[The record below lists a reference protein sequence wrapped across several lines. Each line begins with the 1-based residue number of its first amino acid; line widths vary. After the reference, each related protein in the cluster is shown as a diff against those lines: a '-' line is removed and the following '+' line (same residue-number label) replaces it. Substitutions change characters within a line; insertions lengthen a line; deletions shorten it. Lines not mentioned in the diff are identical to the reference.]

1 MTDAGELVGGR
12 YQVQRQLGAGAM
24 GEVWAARDIVLGRAV
39 AVKQL
44 SLPGAGREAQRRL
57 ERFVRECGI
66 TAKLSHPGIPVVYD
80 FGTCEQTGLPYL
92 AMQLIDGPTLTA
104 FLKNHTPLATPAA
117 AAVCAQ
123 VCSALAAAHDAGLVH
138 RDLKPDNIMIS
149 AQGTVFVLDF
159 GVAAVE
165 EPGAARLT
173 ATGMVVGTAAY
184 MAPEQA
190 EAGTVTHQTDLYAVG
205 CIAFELLAGQPV
217 FSAPTQHAMMR
228 CHIEHAPPSLSG
240 IRGGIP
246 PELERLVTSL
256 LQKDPRNRPADA
268 RAAYDGFRSHLPGRG
283 ENWGGPAM
291 IPDPTLPFR
300 EPCGPPPVPAP
311 ALGRTAAGAT
321 AAARRRGSPR
331 PTRQALQDARSRA
344 AELAAIGEW
353 RQAATVLDQAITPA
367 EGAFGRRDKHVV
379 EARAARADIFL
390 EAAEYQ
396 NALDA
401 YTQLRPDAV
410 YSHGAGDSLVAH
422 IDAGIA
428 DCEEWQ

>member
-1 MTDAGELVGGR
+1 M
-12 YQVQRQLGAGAM
+12 
-24 GEVWAARDIVLGRAV
+24 
-39 AVKQL
+39 AVKLL
-44 SLPGAGREAQRRL
+44 SLPAAGREAQRRH
-57 ERFVRECGI
+57 ERFKRECGI
-66 TAKLSHPGIPVVYD
+66 TAKLSHPGIPIVYD

-104 FLKNHTPLATPAA
+104 FLKNHSPLATPAA
-117 AAVCAQ
+117 AAICAQ

-138 RDLKPDNIMIS
+138 RDLKPDNIMLS
-149 AQGTVFVLDF
+149 AQGTVFILDF

-205 CIAFELLAGQPV
+205 CIAYELLAGQPV
-217 FSAPTQHAMMR
+217 FSAPTQNAMMR
-228 CHIEHAPPSLSG
+228 CHIEQAPPSLSG

-246 PELERLVTSL
+246 PELDGLITSL
-256 LQKDPRNRPADA
+256 LQKDPQNRPADA
-268 RAAYDGFRSHLPGRG
+268 RAAYRGFRSHLPGRG
-283 ENWGGPAM
+283 ESWGGPVM
-291 IPDPTLPFR
+291 TPDPTLPFR
-300 EPCGPPPVPAP
+300 EPCAPPPAP
-311 ALGRTAAGAT
+311 APGLSRHDRTTVAT
-321 AAARRRGSPR
+321 RRRGSP
-331 PTRQALQDARSRA
+331 A
-344 AELAAIGEW
+344 LAAGHC
-353 RQAATVLDQAITPA
+353 RTPVPRLPSSPRSASGVRRVTLLDQAITPA
-367 EGAFGRRDKHVV
+367 EAAFGRRDKQVV
-379 EARAARADIFL
+379 EARAARADILL

>member
-12 YQVQRQLGAGAM
+12 YQMQRQLGAGAM
-24 GEVWAARDIVLGRAV
+24 GEVWAARDTVLGRAV

-57 ERFVRECGI
+57 ERFARECGI
-66 TAKLSHPGIPVVYD
+66 TAKLTHPGIPVVYD

-92 AMQLIDGPTLTA
+92 AMQLIDGPTLTS

-149 AQGTVFVLDF
+149 AQGTVFILDF

-173 ATGMVVGTAAY
+173 MTGMVVGTAAY

-205 CIAFELLAGQPV
+205 CIAYELLAGQPV
-217 FSAPTQHAMMR
+217 FSAPTQNAMMR
-228 CHIEHAPPSLSG
+228 CHIEQPPPSLAD
-240 IRGGIP
+240 IRGGVP
-246 PELERLVTSL
+246 PELDALIAAL
-256 LQKDPRNRPADA
+256 LQKDPQNRPPDA
-268 RAAYDGFRSHLPGRG
+268 RAAYQGFRSHLPGRD
-283 ENWGGPAM
+283 ENWGRATM
-291 IPDPTLPFR
+291 TPDPTLPFR
-300 EPCGPPPVPAP
+300 EPCAPPSAPVP
-311 ALGRTAAGAT
+311 ALGRAPVGTSVT
-321 AAARRRGSPR
+321 ARRRGTPR
-331 PTRQALQDARSRA
+331 PSRRSLQDARSKA

-353 RQAATVLDQAITPA
+353 REAVTLLDQAISLTGA
-367 EGAFGRRDKHVV
+367 AFGKRDKQVV
-379 EARAARADIFL
+379 EARAARADMLL

-396 NALDA
+396 NAQDA
-401 YTQLRPDAV
+401 YAQLRPDAV
-410 YSHGAGDSLVAH
+410 YSHGAGDALVAH

-428 DCEEWQ
+428 DCEEWL

>member
-1 MTDAGELVGGR
+1 MAAYAGMVVDER
-12 YQVQRQLGAGAM
+12 YQLDRPLGAGAM
-24 GEVWAARDIVLGRAV
+24 GEVWAARDKTVGRSV
-39 AVKQL
+39 AVKLL
-44 SLPGAGREAQRRL
+44 SLPSAGREAQRRH
-57 ERFVRECGI
+57 ERFKRECGI

-80 FGTCEQTGLPYL
+80 FGTCEQTGMPYL
-92 AMQLIDGPTLTA
+92 AMQLVDGPTLTA
-104 FLKNHTPLATPAA
+104 FLKNHSPLATPAA
-117 AAVCAQ
+117 AAICAQ

-138 RDLKPDNIMIS
+138 RDLKPDNIMLS
-149 AQGTVFVLDF
+149 PQGTVFILDF

-205 CIAFELLAGQPV
+205 CIAYEILAGQPI
-217 FSAPTQHAMMR
+217 FSAPTQNAMMR
-228 CHIEHAPPSLSG
+228 CHIEQAPPSLSD

-246 PELERLVTSL
+246 PELDGLVTSL
-256 LQKDPRNRPADA
+256 LQKDPRNRPPDA
-268 RAAYDGFRSHLPGRG
+268 RAAYNGFRSHLPGRG
-283 ENWGGPAM
+283 ENWGGSAM
-291 IPDPTLPFR
+291 TPDPTLPFR
-300 EPCGPPPVPAP
+300 EPCAPPLPAR
-311 ALGRTAAGAT
+311 ALGRAT
-321 AAARRRGSPR
+321 ASTTTAARRGGRPR
-331 PTRQALQDARSRA
+331 PSRRALQDARSRA

-353 RQAATVLDQAITPA
+353 REAITLLDQAITPA
-367 EGAFGRRDKHVV
+367 EAAFGKRDKQVV
-379 EARAARADIFL
+379 EARAARADILL

-396 NALDA
+396 NARDA

-410 YSHGAGDSLVAH
+410 YSHGTRDSLVAH